1 MESEQK
7 IQKIKAYIDKMPSLP
22 ITVSKIMEICNDP
35 RTSPADLNK
44 VISVDPVLMGK
55 VMKLINSAYY
65 GISQEVTSLVRAII
79 MLGINTVK
87 NLALSTAVL
96 GTLGSSKEFQALNM
110 EGFWRHSLCTGV
122 TAKLIA
128 KRRKADQKTLEEYF
142 IAGLLHDLGKIPIN
156 NKLLDE
162 YLLTMRLADRDH
174 LPLYKMEKES
184 LGFDHAEIGG
194 MIVNTWKLS
203 QDIYNSVVYHHNPL
217 AYTGEDKDILYSVV
231 MANYFANAFEMGFA
245 GDRYP
250 EKVDPEIGRYLGITL
265 DHLEDI
271 EDQVHQEIEKAR
283 IFLKLTTAAGAS
295 K

>member
-1 MESEQK
+1 VEREQN
-7 IQKIKAYIDKMPSLP
+7 IIRIKTYIDKMPSLP

-35 RTSPADLNK
+35 NTSPADLNR

-65 GISQEVTSLVRAII
+65 GISQEITSLARAII

-96 GTLGSSKEFQALNM
+96 GNLGNSREFQALNM

-128 KRRKADQKTLEEYF
+128 KKRKVDLRSLEEYF

-162 YLLTMRLADRDH
+162 YLLTIRLADRDH
-174 LPLYKMEKES
+174 QPLYLTEKET
-184 LGFDHAEIGG
+184 LGFDHTEIGEI
-194 MIVNTWKLS
+194 IVNTWKLS
-203 QDIYNSVVYHHNPL
+203 PEIHNCVVYHHDPL
-217 AYTGEDKDILYSVV
+217 RFTGEGKDILYSVV
-231 MANYFANAFEMGFA
+231 MANYFANIFEMGFA

-250 EKVDPEIGRYLGITL
+250 AKVDPQISSYLGITL
-265 DHLEDI
+265 DHLEEL
-271 EDQVHQEIEKAR
+271 EDQVYQEIEKAR
-283 IFLKLTTAAGAS
+283 IFLNLAASGAS
-295 K
+295 AR